1 MSLCATRYDTKVK
14 KRSQLWNQQCKL
26 LTEVTA
32 IRDGLNPEDV
42 CKLQKGYPPQS
53 LWLCLLTTWA
63 WQTWQPSTTRLQ
75 YWWIREEWLTSSTCT
90 CTKPLIW
97 STQHPC
103 QPCPER
109 SKRSMA
115 RRSRE
120 GILPLY
126 STLVRSHL
134 ESCVQP
140 WSLQHSKDMD
150 LLKQVH
156 SRATKIIRGLEHL
169 LYEERL
175 RQLGF
180 FSLKERRLLGDLI
193 VAFQ

>member
-1 MSLCATRYDTKVK
+1 
-14 KRSQLWNQQCKL
+14 
-26 LTEVTA
+26 
-32 IRDGLNPEDV
+32 
-42 CKLQKGYPPQS
+42 
-53 LWLCLLTTWA
+53 
-63 WQTWQPSTTRLQ
+63 
-75 YWWIREEWLTSSTCT
+75 
-90 CTKPLIW
+90 
-97 STQHPC
+97 
-103 QPCPER
+103 
-109 SKRSMA
+109 MA